1 MRYAIKN
8 MNMNIN
14 NVNIMPNNMG
24 MMNNNMTPYNYYSP
38 SNLQCNLGQYKDYQ
52 LLRFNLNNVNY
63 ILKIEIIELTNTI
76 SFSCLNEDDCFTV
89 LYKYSCFIH
98 YEKLHNMNKAFQIC
112 DNAEQIFLSI
122 VNALT
127 KDKNIII
134 PRIDFF
140 QNNENILAFFF
151 RIPLPSGQ
159 IEDVNIILK
168 EKERNITMLFDKLAE
183 RFKEIKKIV
192 LYDSNNINNRI
203 SNLQNIVDP
212 SGIHHHLCLYQLLMV
227 GNILLEILDI

>member
-38 SNLQCNLGQYKDYQ
+38 SNLQCNLGQNKDYL

-112 DNAEQIFLSI
+112 DNAKQVFLSI
-122 VNALT
+122 VNTLT
-127 KDKNIII
+127 IDKKNITI

-140 QNNENILAFFF
+140 QNNENALAFFF

-168 EKERNITMLFDKLAE
+168 KKERNITMLFDKLAE

-192 LYDSNNINNRI
+192 LFNLNNVNNKI
-203 SNLQNIVDP
+203 LNVQNIVDP
-212 SGIHHHLCLYQLLMV
+212 SVIHRRRGL
-227 GNILLEILDI
+227 ILIGGTIPPEILDI

>member
-1 MRYAIKN
+1 M
-8 MNMNIN
+8 
-14 NVNIMPNNMG
+14 NMG

-63 ILKIEIIELTNTI
+63 ILKIKIIESSNSIL
-76 SFSCLNEDDCFTV
+76 FSCLNEDDCFTV
-89 LYKYSCFIH
+89 LYKYSCFIP

-112 DNAEQIFLSI
+112 DNAKQIFLSI
-122 VNALT
+122 VNTLT
-127 KDKNIII
+127 IDKKNITI

-140 QNNENILAFFF
+140 QNNENALAFFF

-168 EKERNITMLFDKLAE
+168 KKERDITMLLDKLAE

-192 LYDSNNINNRI
+192 LFDSNDMDMDIKIR
-203 SNLQNIVDP
+203 NLENIVDP
-212 SGIHHHLCLYQLLMV
+212 SVIHHDCTIEQCSPPP
-227 GNILLEILDI
+227 IPLEILDI